1 MKCPKCDYLGFETT
15 DRCRNCGYDF
25 SLAPF
30 SPEPDLALRHP
41 DKNLEAAPDL
51 DLPSAPRQPEG
62 PGFGGLDLDRL
73 FGAEGKPVAA
83 EPARVVLPNT
93 QVVDVPVAR
102 RDGPAEL
109 LNVPAAP
116 SGVETVF
123 DATPASIA
131 PAYSEAAE
139 GAAQDLL
146 PEDAAGAD
154 LSALPFGDA
163 PHAPPPPARQPLAVR
178 RTTPEI
184 PRGRSRTAKPVRTGS
199 LLGLDGPAET
209 VKRTAVTETS
219 VLLDPPSIG
228 ARVGADL
235 IDALLM
241 ASIDAAVLVLT
252 LRIAGLSMTVEDM
265 RIVPA
270 VPFVGFLALL
280 GFVYVATFTV
290 AGGQTIGKMVTGIKV
305 ICDDGRSVDT
315 ADGVLRALGC
325 VLVPLTLGLSYVPVF
340 LTSDRRALHDR
351 LAGTR
356 VVSR

>member
-1 MKCPKCDYLGFETT
+1 
-15 DRCRNCGYDF
+15 
-25 SLAPF
+25 
-30 SPEPDLALRHP
+30 
-41 DKNLEAAPDL
+41 
-51 DLPSAPRQPEG
+51 
-62 PGFGGLDLDRL
+62 
-73 FGAEGKPVAA
+73 
-83 EPARVVLPNT
+83 VLPNT
-93 QVVDVPVAR
+93 QVVDVPVSR
-102 RDGPAEL
+102 RDGPAEPV
-109 LNVPAAP
+109 NTPAAP
-116 SGVETVF
+116 TSIETVF
-123 DATPASIA
+123 DPTPASIA
-131 PAYSEAAE
+131 PAWSEAADA
-139 GAAQDLL
+139 AAQDLA
-146 PEDAAGAD
+146 PKDAAVGAD
-154 LSALPFGDA
+154 RSALPFGDT

-184 PRGRSRTAKPVRTGS
+184 PRGRSRTTKPVRSGS

-209 VKRTAVTETS
+209 AKRTAAAETS

-228 ARVGADL
+228 ARVGADV

-241 ASIDAAVLVLT
+241 AAIDAAVLVLT

-265 RIVPA
+265 RIVPPI
-270 VPFVGFLALL
+270 PFVGFLALL
-280 GFVYVATFTV
+280 GFVYLATFTV

-305 ICDDGRSVDT
+305 ICDDGRSVDA